1 MAALRALPRR
11 QRETLVLRYYSDLT
25 EAQIADT
32 LGISQGAVKSHAFRG
47 LAALRTLLE
56 KTS

>member
-1 MAALRALPRR
+1 
-11 QRETLVLRYYSDLT
+11 VLRYYSDLS
-25 EAQIADT
+25 EAQIAET